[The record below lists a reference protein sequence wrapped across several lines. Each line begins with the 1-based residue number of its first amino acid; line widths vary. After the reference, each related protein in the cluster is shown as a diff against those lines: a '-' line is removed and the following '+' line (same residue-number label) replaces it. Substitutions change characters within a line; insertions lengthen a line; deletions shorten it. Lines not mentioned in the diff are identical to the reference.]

1 MLSVTPLSRIVIN
14 RHTFI
19 DINSL
24 IRWEI
29 NGEGGHGEDQDM
41 WPVHRWSRMR
51 RNCPDRKRREG
62 LMSDYVQLA
71 PDALLERIARTLKK
85 EIGPA
90 VEAVSPKT
98 QAFMASVVL
107 QKLAGQLRLA
117 DEHAAAGRRDLQEL
131 ATELAGELDTAS
143 VDTPPS
149 LRAAVHTV
157 RQDLDTASVSRLIE
171 TLYATRS
178 ELGEERFESLIG
190 RVRTRLR
197 ARIDREMVYAA

>member
-1 MLSVTPLSRIVIN
+1 
-14 RHTFI
+14 
-19 DINSL
+19 
-24 IRWEI
+24 
-29 NGEGGHGEDQDM
+29 
-41 WPVHRWSRMR
+41 
-51 RNCPDRKRREG
+51 
-62 LMSDYVQLA
+62 MSDYVQLA

-157 RQDLDTASVSRLIE
+157 RHDLDTASVSGLIE

-178 ELGEERFESLIG
+178 ELGEERFASLLS
-190 RVRTRLR
+190 RVRTQLR

>member
-1 MLSVTPLSRIVIN
+1 
-14 RHTFI
+14 
-19 DINSL
+19 
-24 IRWEI
+24 
-29 NGEGGHGEDQDM
+29 
-41 WPVHRWSRMR
+41 
-51 RNCPDRKRREG
+51 
-62 LMSDYVQLA
+62 MSDYVQLA
-71 PDALLERIARTLKK
+71 PDELLERIARTLKK

-90 VEAVSPKT
+90 VEAAYPKT
-98 QAFMASVVL
+98 QAFMAAVVL

-117 DEHAAAGRRDLQEL
+117 DEHAAAGRHDLQEL

-143 VDTPPS
+143 AETPPA
-149 LRAAVHTV
+149 LRAAVHTL
-157 RQDLDTASVSRLIE
+157 RQDCDTASVSALIE